1 MLQHSCEVE
10 LSSGTFDTFSYTN
23 NIDLSHIRWTLDTK
37 KDYNHIKNFFLKLQ
51 NDFSWKEAL
60 KLEKKINQ

>member
-1 MLQHSCEVE
+1 MRGGISG

-51 NDFSWKEAL
+51 NDFS
-60 KLEKKINQ
+60 